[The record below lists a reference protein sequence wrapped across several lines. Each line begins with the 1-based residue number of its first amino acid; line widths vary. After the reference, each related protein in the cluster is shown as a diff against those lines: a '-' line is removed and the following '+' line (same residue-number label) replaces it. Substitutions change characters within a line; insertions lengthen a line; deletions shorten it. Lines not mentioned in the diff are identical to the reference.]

1 MLETTFT
8 ELRANTKRYFDA
20 VESSETLRLLRNGK
34 VIAEI
39 IPIRAATLSWKRSAL
54 PMTIKGISLSREII
68 KDRVI
73 VRSPQRKA
81 RG

>member
-1 MLETTFT
+1 MPL
-8 ELRANTKRYFDA
+8 K
-20 VESSETLRLLRNGK
+20 SSETLRLLRNGK

-68 KDRVI
+68 KDRV
-73 VRSPQRKA
+73 PQRKA
-81 RG
+81 QG